1 MENKKFTRLD
11 KVVMAIF
18 PFQQFIYMS
27 DDGKFAELLSETGT
41 IHYSQITIRSL
52 AALYIWRS
60 LPGISQLQYSFR
72 LIPMRFPE
80 KL

>member
-27 DDGKFAELLSETGT
+27 DDGKFAELLSEAGT
-41 IHYSQITIRSL
+41 IHYRQLDFLELQEAKTSGILSGVIGVITSPNFGN
-52 AALYIWRS
+52 A
-60 LPGISQLQYSFR
+60 
-72 LIPMRFPE
+72 
-80 KL
+80 K